1 MWPRPAEGVATVAAC
16 WKYFGTCNATEG
28 DRELLLVVASPK
40 TSRDIRETR
49 DYSESLESKIKIYVE
64 VAP

>member
-1 MWPRPAEGVATVAAC
+1 MWPPRPVEGVGTVAAC

-28 DRELLLVVASPK
+28 DEKLLVVASPK

-49 DYSESLESKIKIYVE
+49 DYSESLESKMKIFVE
-64 VAP
+64 VAL